1 MLEWVDRDTFKL
13 EAKLGIYNYNNLVSI
28 GVYTYKD
35 ESKSKL
41 VMKTCTGEKIVL
53 FECPSTD
60 EVKVK
65 NLQENF
71 TKFYQSRPGN
81 NEPYKVKIK

>member
-35 ESKSKL
+35 
-41 VMKTCTGEKIVL
+41 
-53 FECPSTD
+53 
-60 EVKVK
+60 
-65 NLQENF
+65 
-71 TKFYQSRPGN
+71 
-81 NEPYKVKIK
+81 

>member
-13 EAKLGIYNYNNLVSI
+13 EAKLCVYNYNNLVSI
-28 GVYTYKD
+28 GVYTYKG
-35 ESKSKL
+35 ESKTKL

-53 FECPSTD
+53 FECPSYD
-60 EVKVK
+60 EDKVK
-65 NLQENF
+65 KLEKDFTNF
-71 TKFYQSRPGN
+71 YKSRPGN